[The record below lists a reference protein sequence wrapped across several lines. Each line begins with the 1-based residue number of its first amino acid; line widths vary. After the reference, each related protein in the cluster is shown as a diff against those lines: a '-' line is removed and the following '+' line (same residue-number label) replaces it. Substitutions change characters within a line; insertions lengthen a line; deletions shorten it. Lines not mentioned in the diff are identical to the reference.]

1 LAHRRQ
7 LLLLNPTQ
15 PNPNLKTLKP
25 KIMNNQTQTSNPSK
39 MMNQTAH
46 KSQPIIRENVVD
58 VTRDYD
64 AFKFLKGN
72 RPVDDKHVRKLVQS
86 MQQEYLQR
94 PIDVNENYEIIDG
107 QHRYTAIKE
116 LNLPLFYVVRKGWTM
131 KQVQVA
137 NSNTKGWTMQDIVD
151 SQATLGNKEYIKIKE
166 FRKKHGLTIHHSIN
180 LLNVNASGQM
190 MKNGKFVVTNLQAA
204 EIAVNLIKT
213 VSKIVNFDC
222 FRRPFVFTFR
232 RLAENPNFN
241 PEIFINKL
249 KYQGDRFHPC
259 IDVKS
264 QIELIEEIYNYRNQN
279 KVNLRINS
287 K

>member
-1 LAHRRQ
+1 
-7 LLLLNPTQ
+7 
-15 PNPNLKTLKP
+15 
-25 KIMNNQTQTSNPSK
+25 MNNQTQTSNLSK

-58 VTRDYD
+58 VTRNYD
-64 AFKFLKGN
+64 LFKFLKGN
-72 RPVDDKHVRKLVQS
+72 RPVDEKHVRKLVQS

-107 QHRYTAIKE
+107 QHRFTAIKE

-137 NSNTKGWTMQDIVD
+137 NSNTKAWSVLDVIE
-151 SQATLGNKEYIKIKE
+151 SQSRLGNIEYQVIKM
-166 FRKKHGLTIHHSIN
+166 FSKKHQINHQHSIT
-180 LLNVNASGQM
+180 LLNPNT
-190 MKNGKFVVTNLQAA
+190 NGTLTKAGTFKVLDIEKSERTALFIKKINK
-204 EIAVNLIKT
+204 LI
-213 VSKIVNFDC
+213 SFDC
-222 FRRPFVFTFR
+222 FRRPFVHTFR
-232 RLAENPNFN
+232 KLADNDNF
-241 PEIFINKL
+241 EFEVFLKKL
-249 KYQGDRFHPC
+249 EYQSDRFKPC

-264 QIELIEEIYNYRNQN
+264 QIEMIEEIYNYRNQN

>member
-1 LAHRRQ
+1 
-7 LLLLNPTQ
+7 
-15 PNPNLKTLKP
+15 
-25 KIMNNQTQTSNPSK
+25 MNNQTQTSNPLK

-46 KSQPIIRENVVD
+46 KPQPIIRENVVD
-58 VTRDYD
+58 VTFDYD

-72 RPVDDKHVRKLVQS
+72 RPVDEKHVRKLVQS

-116 LNLPLFYVVRKGWTM
+116 LGYPLFYVVRKGWTM
-131 KQVQVA
+131 RQVQVA
-137 NSNTKGWTMQDIVD
+137 NSNTKTWTIADVIN
-151 SQATLGNKEYIKIKE
+151 SQCELGNKEYRAIKYFAEKYKI
-166 FRKKHGLTIHHSIN
+166 SQVVSYS
-180 LLNVNASGQM
+180 LLNPAMDGTRIKKGLFEVGDI
-190 MKNGKFVVTNLQAA
+190 
-204 EIAVNLIKT
+204 EIADKTARYIKLI
-213 VSKIVNFDC
+213 SKMVNFDC
-222 FRRPFVFTFR
+222 FRRPFVHSFR
-232 RLAENPNFN
+232 KLAENNNFDFD
-241 PEIFINKL
+241 IFVKKL
-249 KYQGDRFHPC
+249 EYQSDRLKPC